1 MLGDGLAGRP
11 PKELLVLRRARP
23 VGCFGKRVECVDERR
38 CRPSTYNDQIMHHGP
53 LAVKGNSCP
62 DRRRKPQRR
71 TGQPDPYA
79 RPPRRP
85 RGAKRIRPSCPPPSC
100 ALRAGP
106 DSSPSHPETAAPRRP
121 LQDVPGAWT
130 RPGGGR
136 ASTAPRPTDG
146 GPPAAQNRA
155 GRLLNRWDRQ
165 GKTQDGRAA
174 RRNADSRRRGG
185 DAQDQDE
192 ASQQGQ
198 RPEPPDGVQ
207 WHRGGTA
214 GPGLIAKAR
223 YRRRVGRCDTP
234 PAIGFALPFPCHG
247 RCAKGAFASPMS
259 IAILDLIRGAVRHPY
274 RPITARNR

>member
-121 LQDVPGAWT
+121 LQDVPGPGRVQAVAAHQRPRGRQMDVRRPRKIAPVGYWT
-130 RPGGGR
+130 GGIDRGKTKAAERPAGTQTAGGGE
-136 ASTAPRPTDG
+136 T
-146 GPPAAQNRA
+146 A
-155 GRLLNRWDRQ
+155 GR
-165 GKTQDGRAA
+165 
-174 RRNADSRRRGG
+174 
-185 DAQDQDE
+185 
-192 ASQQGQ
+192 
-198 RPEPPDGVQ
+198 
-207 WHRGGTA
+207 
-214 GPGLIAKAR
+214 
-223 YRRRVGRCDTP
+223 
-234 PAIGFALPFPCHG
+234 
-247 RCAKGAFASPMS
+247 
-259 IAILDLIRGAVRHPY
+259 
-274 RPITARNR
+274 